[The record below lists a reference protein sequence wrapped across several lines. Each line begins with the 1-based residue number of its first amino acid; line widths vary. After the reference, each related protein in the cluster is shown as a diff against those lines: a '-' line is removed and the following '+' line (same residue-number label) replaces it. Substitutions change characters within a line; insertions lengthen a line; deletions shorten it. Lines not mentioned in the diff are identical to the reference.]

1 MCWMVDRYKNE
12 VEGVKAIVQNGKP
25 FFFMTQSIYHL

>member
-1 MCWMVDRYKNE
+1 MSWMVDRYKNE

-25 FFFMTQSIYHL
+25 FFMTQSIYHL